1 MGCARPNPVIT
12 RLSAHGRTPRGLS
25 RLVLRI
31 IPPLQN
37 LAGGIENP
45 VQQKR
50 KKEQS
55 RKTSG
60 KDETVF
66 RISEPVADGTH
77 RKRPENGGT
86 TCEKQN
92 HPATVPCSA
101 FRKQLMPLEF
111 IVG

>member
-1 MGCARPNPVIT
+1 MGCAGPNPVIT

-31 IPPLQN
+31 IQSLQN
-37 LAGGIENP
+37 LAGGIEM
-45 VQQKR
+45 
-50 KKEQS
+50 
-55 RKTSG
+55 
-60 KDETVF
+60 DETVF

-92 HPATVPCSA
+92 HPRDCAVLGFPETTDA
-101 FRKQLMPLEF
+101 FGVYSGDR
-111 IVG
+111 GRT